1 MATQLES
8 PTETTSINY
17 SQLNNLGLIDEELK
31 HLSYPGQCNLLYNNP
46 VLVVMHFQYKA
57 ESFFKE
63 IILEANKMISKKSF
77 HSTLFWSSFVKKE
90 LQSPKM
96 FYLPTKLVYGRK
108 QINKIKMKTDMTI
121 WPPKHLRNRKDQV
134 VWNHT
139 IRFYFWINWWIKM
152 HHFWY
157 SLNGI
162 NMNLGQAGAQHKT
175 HRAWKQSPKSKIK
188 PPTAWNQVN
197 ICKESSLVKYVPA
210 WWLPSI
216 YLLQRWK
223 NRSTSS
229 CVLKSFLINI
239 GATV

>member
-1 MATQLES
+1 
-8 PTETTSINY
+8 
-17 SQLNNLGLIDEELK
+17 
-31 HLSYPGQCNLLYNNP
+31 
-46 VLVVMHFQYKA
+46 
-57 ESFFKE
+57 
-63 IILEANKMISKKSF
+63 MISKKKI

-96 FYLPTKLVYGRK
+96 FYLPTKLVYGTK

-152 HHFWY
+152 YHFWY

-197 ICKESSLVKYVPA
+197 ICKESSLVKICACLVITFYIFVTEVKKPIHIFMRFKIVPYKHWSNSLVQILECITFKTRVA
-210 WWLPSI
+210 L
-216 YLLQRWK
+216 
-223 NRSTSS
+223 
-229 CVLKSFLINI
+229 
-239 GATV
+239 